1 MHAQT
6 RRPIARTLTA
16 LLPAL
21 AAVALATG
29 PLRAQPSGGPALD
42 EITEPRLEAD
52 IAFLAHDLLE
62 GRAPSTRGGELAAQY
77 VAARFAQAGLRPG
90 APDGTFFQPV
100 TIVESKVQPG
110 FTMTVAGGQ
119 GEPVRLDYLEDVVAF
134 AGVEEPELRVDAEL
148 VFVGYGIDA
157 PEQRWNDYAG
167 VDVTGKIVVAMV
179 NDPPAP
185 AGEPDLFGGKALT
198 YYGRWTYK
206 FEEAARQGAAGALLI
221 HTTES
226 ASYPWQVVQSSW
238 SGTQYS
244 LPPKPG
250 APALP
255 LKAWITDEAAR
266 AIAALAGRDLDALRQ
281 AAASRGFRPV
291 PLGVRASA
299 VLRQSQE
306 RKTSPNVIGVL
317 PGERRDE
324 AVVYTAHY
332 DHFGTREAAPGDPPG
347 ADRVYNGAMD
357 NATGV
362 AGIIAIAES
371 MARAPAPPGRSIYF
385 VATTA
390 EESGLLGAEYF
401 AANPPLPLGRMAANI
416 NVDGL
421 NNLGPARDMVLL
433 GAERSTLGDLARD
446 LLSGADRTLGID
458 AEPEKGYFFRSDHF
472 PLAKG
477 GVPAVSI
484 SDSTD
489 YIGKDA
495 GFWQRM
501 RDEYTNKLYH
511 QPADEFDPS
520 WDMSGAVDDL
530 RLLARLGWE
539 VAARAGMPSYHEGE
553 QFAQPR
559 ANSSR

>member
-1 MHAQT
+1 MRSAA
-6 RRPIARTLTA
+6 IVLSAM
-16 LLPAL
+16 L
-21 AAVALATG
+21 AVPAVAG
-29 PLRAQPSGGPALD
+29 LRAQAGGAGPVLS
-42 EITEPRLEAD
+42 EISESRLKAD
-52 IAFLAHDLLE
+52 IRFLSHDLLE

-77 VAARFAQAGLRPG
+77 IAARFAGIGLQPG

-100 TIVESKVQPG
+100 TIVESRVKPG
-110 FTMTVAGGQ
+110 FTLSVSGAG
-119 GEPVRLDYLEDVVAF
+119 EALRLTYLEDVVAF
-134 AGVEEPELRVDAEL
+134 AGVEEPEVRVDAEL
-148 VFVGYGIDA
+148 VFVGFGINA

-167 VDVTGKIVVAMV
+167 VEVKGKIVVAMV
-179 NDPPAP
+179 NDPPATP
-185 AGEPDLFGGKALT
+185 DEPELFGGRALT

-206 FEEAARQGAAGALLI
+206 FEEAARQGAAGAVLI

-244 LPPKPG
+244 LPPEPG

-255 LKAWITDEAAR
+255 LKAWVTEDAAR
-266 AIAALAGRDLDALRQ
+266 AIAAQAGQDLDRLRD
-281 AAASRGFRPV
+281 AARTRGFTAV
-291 PLGVRASA
+291 PLGIRASA
-299 VLRQSQE
+299 VLQQE
-306 RKTSPNVIGVL
+306 QQRRTSPNVIGVL

-332 DHFGTREAAPGDPPG
+332 DHFGIREAAPGDAPD
-347 ADRVYNGAMD
+347 ADRIYNGAMD

-362 AGIIAIAES
+362 AGILAIAES
-371 MARAPAPPGRSIYF
+371 MARAPQPPGRSIYV

-401 AANPPLPLGRMAANI
+401 AANPPLPLDRMAANI

-433 GAERSTLGDLARD
+433 GAERSTLGDLARGI
-446 LLSGADRTLGID
+446 LQSVDRTLGTD
-458 AEPEKGYFFRSDHF
+458 SEPEKGYFFRSDHF

-477 GVPAVSI
+477 GVPAISI

-489 YIGKDA
+489 YIGKDP
-495 GFWQRM
+495 GFAQRM
-501 RDEYTNKLYH
+501 RDEYTNRHYH
-511 QPADEFDPS
+511 QPSDEFDPS
-520 WDMSGAVDDL
+520 WDMTGAVADL
-530 RLLARLGWE
+530 RVLARLGWE
-539 VAARAGMPSYHEGE
+539 VASRAEMPTYHAGE

-559 ANSSR
+559 ANPTR